1 MTRVPHPAKLAGA
14 DDRIASGRDSRRD
27 ANVRSASTGERQRP
41 GVRGPPATGWR
52 NGHTGQGHAL
62 LARGGA
68 GRRGD
73 RIVTR
78 RNTGMRTR
86 FVVRWF
92 AALLLLGLFGLSQTA
107 RAQEGGDAVNS
118 ELGAGLYLGNCDS
131 LVEGAALFDL
141 GDLELE
147 TESFENTDENEEG
160 SGEDDGEGD
169 LEDQINEESSE
180 DETDV
185 EGAIVGGEDD
195 EDEGEGE
202 TEQSDSE
209 VVVQGDAPLVWV
221 STGTTFAANLVE
233 LVDAPFAVAIRM
245 DATDEADS
253 EETGGEDGEFLACG
267 EFGGAVAGNQ
277 IIIPLTADDGSD
289 FFGIVILARSENEG
303 ETTAAIYLVGESTQD
318 GGDED
323 AEATPDA

>member
-1 MTRVPHPAKLAGA
+1 
-14 DDRIASGRDSRRD
+14 
-27 ANVRSASTGERQRP
+27 
-41 GVRGPPATGWR
+41 
-52 NGHTGQGHAL
+52 
-62 LARGGA
+62 
-68 GRRGD
+68 
-73 RIVTR
+73 
-78 RNTGMRTR
+78 MRTR

-92 AALLLLGLFGLSQTA
+92 AALLLLGLFGLAQTA

-289 FFGIVILARSENEG
+289 FSGIVILARSENEG

-323 AEATPDA
+323 AEGEEDAEGAEGTEGDDEESSEGIFPEATPDA